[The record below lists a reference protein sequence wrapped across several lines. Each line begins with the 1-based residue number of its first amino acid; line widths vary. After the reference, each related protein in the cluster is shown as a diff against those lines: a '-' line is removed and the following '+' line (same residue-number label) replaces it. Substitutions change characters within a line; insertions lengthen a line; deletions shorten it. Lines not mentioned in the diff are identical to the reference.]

1 MTADANAG
9 EREVRDF
16 LARLSE
22 ASGVAGHEEAIAAL
36 VEEAF
41 RPYADEVRRDR
52 LGNVIALR
60 RGAGP
65 EPRPKVM
72 WAAHMDE
79 IGMMVSK
86 IEPGGFLRFAPVGGV
101 DRKTTLGQEVR
112 VHGRRPLRGIVG
124 VRPPH
129 LLGPGEREK
138 HIPLDE
144 QFIDVGLPEARVRE
158 LVRPGDL
165 ITVERRCLDLLGGL
179 LAGKAFDDR
188 AGVAAMFQ
196 GLRYLAGIRHA
207 ADVYA
212 VATVQEE
219 VGLRG
224 AMTST
229 FHVMPDVGIAI
240 DVGFGDMPGQD
251 ETVTIEVEKG
261 PALTVGPNIH
271 PLLHRLLVSI
281 CKEHRIPYQVEVAP
295 GNTGTDAWAM
305 QVTRSG
311 VATALLSLPLRYM
324 HTSVEVVSLQ
334 DVRSAGRL
342 LALAAAAIDPGFV
355 AALAAAAGAAE
366 ARNGAEERAARAGA
380 GEAGR

>member
-1 MTADANAG
+1 M
-9 EREVRDF
+9 RDF

-22 ASGVAGHEEAIAAL
+22 APGVAGHEDAIAAL
-36 VEEAF
+36 VEDAF
-41 RPYADEVRRDR
+41 RPYADEIQRDR

-112 VHGRRPLRGIVG
+112 VHGRQPLPGIVG
-124 VRPPH
+124 VKPPH
-129 LLGPGEREK
+129 LLNPAERDK

-165 ITVERRCLDLLGGL
+165 ITIERKCLDLLGDFV
-179 LAGKAFDDR
+179 AGKAFDDR
-188 AGVAAMFQ
+188 ASISVMFQ
-196 GLRYLAGIRHA
+196 GLRYLAGIRHD

-224 AMTST
+224 AMTSA
-229 FHVMPDVGIAI
+229 FQVMPDVGVAI
-240 DVGFGDMPGQD
+240 DVGFGDMPGQ
-251 ETVTIEVEKG
+251 EEAVTIDLEKG
-261 PALTVGPNIH
+261 PALTIGANIH
-271 PLLHRLLVSI
+271 PRVHAMLVSV
-281 CKEHRIPYQVEVAP
+281 CKEHRIPYQIEVAP

-311 VATALLSLPLRYM
+311 VATAVLSIPLRYM

-334 DVRSAGRL
+334 DIRSAGRL
-342 LALAAAAIDPGFV
+342 LALGAAAVDRAFV
-355 AALAAAAGAAE
+355 DGLAVDDDGGGPAHE
-366 ARNGAEERAARAGA
+366 
-380 GEAGR
+380 